1 MLAFRLSRRVIG
13 LLVLSILGALAG
25 ALYFFSPRVIG
36 YLKEVRRP
44 TGQAIAVELPG
55 GATMDMV
62 WIGRGSFLMGSPAD
76 EPGRDQ
82 NEGPQHRVTISRG
95 FYLGKYEIT
104 QAQWT
109 SVMHARPWAGKSHVE
124 DNPHHPAVYI
134 SWEDVREFT
143 RRLNR
148 MAGAEV
154 YRLPTAAE
162 WEYACR
168 AGTAT
173 PWSFG
178 EDDNALKKYA
188 WYADNTWEVGERYGH
203 AVGAKLPNPWGLH
216 DMHGN
221 VWEWVQDWY
230 SNEPYSNVPEVDPK
244 GPAKGFLRVGR
255 GAAFGNYGHVLRS
268 ANRSGGDPTSRNAG
282 TGARLVRQE

>member
-13 LLVLSILGALAG
+13 LLVLAILGALVG
-25 ALYFFSPRVIG
+25 VLYFFAPGITG
-36 YLKEVRRP
+36 YIQEVRRP

-55 GATMDMV
+55 GVTMDMV
-62 WIGRGSFLMGSPAD
+62 WVGRGSFLMGSPAA

-82 NEGPQHRVTISRG
+82 NEGPQHRVTISQG
-95 FYLGKYEIT
+95 FYIGKYEIT

-109 SVMHARPWAGKSHVE
+109 SVMHAQPWAGKSHVE
-124 DNPHHPAVYI
+124 EDSHHPAVYI
-134 SWEDVREFT
+134 SWEDVQEFT

-178 EDDNALKKYA
+178 EDDSALQKYA
-188 WYADNTWEVGERYGH
+188 WYADNTWEEGERYGH
-203 AVGAKLPNPWGLH
+203 AVGTKLPNPWGLH

-230 SNEPYSNVPEVDPK
+230 SNETYSSSPEVDPK
-244 GPAKGFLRVGR
+244 GPVKGFLRVGR
-255 GAAFGNYGHVLRS
+255 GGAFGNYGHVLRS

>member
-13 LLVLSILGALAG
+13 LLVLAILGALAG
-25 ALYFFSPRVIG
+25 ALYFFAPGITE
-36 YLKEVRRP
+36 YIQEVRRP

-95 FYLGKYEIT
+95 FYIGKYEIT

-109 SVMHARPWAGKSHVE
+109 SVMHAQPWASKSHVE
-124 DNPHHPAVYI
+124 ENPHHPAVYI
-134 SWEDVREFT
+134 SWEDVQEFT

-178 EDDNALKKYA
+178 EDDSALQKYA
-188 WYADNTWEVGERYGH
+188 WYADNTWEVDERYGH
-203 AVGAKLPNPWGLH
+203 AVGTKLPNSWGLH

-230 SNEPYSNVPEVDPK
+230 SNETYSNSPEVDPK
-244 GPAKGFLRVGR
+244 GPAEGFLRVGR
-255 GAAFGNYGHVLRS
+255 GGAFGNYGHVLRS

>member
-1 MLAFRLSRRVIG
+1 MLAFRLSRSVIG
-13 LLVLSILGALAG
+13 LLVLAILGALAG
-25 ALYFFSPRVIG
+25 ALYFFAPGITG
-36 YLKEVRRP
+36 YIQEVRRP

-62 WIGRGSFLMGSPAD
+62 WVGRGSFLMGSPAD

-82 NEGPQHRVTISRG
+82 NEGPQHQVTISQG
-95 FYLGKYEIT
+95 FYIGKYEIT

-109 SVMHARPWAGKSHVE
+109 SVMHAQPWTGKSHVE
-124 DNPHHPAVYI
+124 EDPHHPVVYI
-134 SWEDVREFT
+134 SWDDVQEFT

-178 EDDNALKKYA
+178 EDASALQKYA

-203 AVGAKLPNPWGLH
+203 AVGTKLPNSWGLH

-230 SNEPYSNVPEVDPK
+230 SNETYSNSPEVDPK

-255 GAAFGNYGHVLRS
+255 GGAFGNYGHVLRS

>member
-13 LLVLSILGALAG
+13 LLVLVILGALAG
-25 ALYFFSPRVIG
+25 ALYFFAPKITG
-36 YLKEVRRP
+36 YIQEVRRP

-95 FYLGKYEIT
+95 FYIGKYEIT
-104 QAQWT
+104 QAQWV
-109 SVMHARPWAGKSHVE
+109 SVMDSRPWAGKSHVE
-124 DNPHHPAVYI
+124 KNPHHPAVYI
-134 SWEDVREFT
+134 SWEDVQEFT

-148 MAGAEV
+148 MAGAAV

-178 EDDNALKKYA
+178 EDDSALQKYA

-203 AVGAKLPNPWGLH
+203 AVGTKLPNPWGLH

-230 SNEPYSNVPEVDPK
+230 SNEPYSNSPEVDPK

-255 GAAFGNYGHVLRS
+255 GGAFGNYGHVLRS

-282 TGARLVRQE
+282 TGARLVRQQ

>member
-13 LLVLSILGALAG
+13 LLVLAILGALAG
-25 ALYFFSPRVIG
+25 ALYFFAPGITG
-36 YLKEVRRP
+36 YIQEVRRP

-95 FYLGKYEIT
+95 FYIGKYEIT
-104 QAQWT
+104 QAQWV
-109 SVMHARPWAGKSHVE
+109 SVMDSRPWVGKSHVE
-124 DNPHHPAVYI
+124 ENPHHPAVYI
-134 SWEDVREFT
+134 SWEDVQEFT

-178 EDDNALKKYA
+178 EDDSALQKYA
-188 WYADNTWEVGERYGH
+188 WYADNTWEVDERYGH
-203 AVGAKLPNPWGLH
+203 AVGTKLPNPWGLH

-230 SNEPYSNVPEVDPK
+230 SNETYSNSPKVDPK
-244 GPAKGFLRVGR
+244 GPAEGFLRVGR
-255 GAAFGNYGHVLRS
+255 GGAFGNYGHVLRS

-282 TGARLVRQE
+282 TGARLVRQG

>member
-1 MLAFRLSRRVIG
+1 MLAFRLSRSVIG
-13 LLVLSILGALAG
+13 LLVLAILGALAG
-25 ALYFFSPRVIG
+25 ALYFFAPGITG
-36 YLKEVRRP
+36 YIQEVRRP

-62 WIGRGSFLMGSPAD
+62 WVGRGSFLMGSPAD

-82 NEGPQHRVTISRG
+82 NEGPQHRVTISQG
-95 FYLGKYEIT
+95 FYIGKYEIT

-109 SVMHARPWAGKSHVE
+109 SVMHAQPWAGKSHVE
-124 DNPHHPAVYI
+124 ENPHHPAVYI
-134 SWEDVREFT
+134 SWEDVQEFT

-178 EDDNALKKYA
+178 EDDSALQKYA
-188 WYADNTWEVGERYGH
+188 WYADNTWEVDERYGH
-203 AVGAKLPNPWGLH
+203 AVGTKLPNPWGLH

-230 SNEPYSNVPEVDPK
+230 SNEPYSSSSEVDPK
-244 GPAKGFLRVGR
+244 GPTKGFLRVGR
-255 GAAFGNYGHVLRS
+255 GGAFGNYGHVLRS